1 MKFQFELDCTPDE
14 ARALLGLPDLGPLQ
28 KAVLD
33 RVEAQLLDAASSMS
47 AEGIVKMWLSVI
59 PQASEQ
65 YLKTVG
71 GLMRSATMR
80 ATGRDTE

>member
-1 MKFQFELDCTPDE
+1 MLE
-14 ARALLGLPDLGPLQ
+14 
-28 KAVLD
+28 
-33 RVEAQLLDAASSMS
+33 AASSMS
-47 AEGIVKMWLSVI
+47 AEGIVKMWLGVI

-71 GLMRSATMR
+71 SLMRSATKR